1 MDFSKFESFF
11 DKNHKKLM
19 IIPILLLIFS
29 IAVPLI
35 KYSQTGE
42 FVQRSVELKGGISVT
57 INKQGLDYNSIESS
71 LKETFKDISI
81 RKVQSPISNNLE
93 GLEIEV
99 GSASLEEVT
108 LALDKLNI
116 NDKILTKDEFTIGD
130 TSSKFGEDFYSNLL
144 RILVISFVLMS
155 ITVFIAFRSLYP
167 SMAVISSVILDI
179 AFPFAMVSLLGINL
193 TAGGIIAFLLVIAY
207 SVDTDILLTNSLL
220 NKKHLPHFE
229 RLTSSMKTGLT
240 MTFTTLFAVIPAYF
254 VSSSEVLQQMF
265 LIIAFALIADI
276 ISTYLFNA
284 PLLWAYIKR
293 KNIS

>member
-42 FVQRSVELKGGISVT
+42 FIERNVELKGGITVT
-57 INKQGLDYNSIESS
+57 LNKEGLDYNNIESVLKQNFEDITFRKTQS
-71 LKETFKDISI
+71 LLNEDI
-81 RKVQSPISNNLE
+81 E
-93 GLEIEV
+93 GLEIQV
-99 GSASLEEVT
+99 GASREEVSNLLST
-108 LALDKLNI
+108 LNI
-116 NDKILTKDEFTIGD
+116 NNQTLTKEEFTIGD
-130 TSSKFGEDFYSNLL
+130 TSSEFGEDFFQSLIK
-144 RILVISFVLMS
+144 ILIVSFVLMS

-220 NKKHLPHFE
+220 NKKHLPYFE